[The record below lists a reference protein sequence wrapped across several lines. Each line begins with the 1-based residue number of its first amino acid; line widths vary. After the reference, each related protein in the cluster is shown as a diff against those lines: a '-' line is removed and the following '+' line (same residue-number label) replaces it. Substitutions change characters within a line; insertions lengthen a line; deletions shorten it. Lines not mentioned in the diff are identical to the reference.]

1 MSFFYVFT
9 KFNYFYMGHF
19 KKNTCV
25 AFVCGVL
32 PVAYGTG

>member
-19 KKNTCV
+19 KKNIFV

-32 PVAYGTG
+32 LVAY